1 MKFLAAA
8 AAAALLSATA
18 LSAPTASTDKET
30 TTYQIKDFT
39 TRKYDGK
46 TISTLS
52 FRILATNGGTLDF
65 TCVPYD
71 PVTGCATEHFESGQV
86 YSCGENSFFS
96 FSYTDG
102 NDIDQTNELVLWQDI
117 AENNTIGGSAF
128 LDEPICRAG
137 GAGVDDLVCEVP
149 EQVYFAITL
158 EKLGA

>member
-1 MKFLAAA
+1 MKFSTAAA
-8 AAAALLSATA
+8 ATLLSATA
-18 LSAPTASTDKET
+18 LAAPTATTDKET
-30 TTYQIKDFT
+30 TTFQIKDFT

-46 TISTLS
+46 TISTMS
-52 FRILATNGGTLDF
+52 FRILATTGGTLDF
-65 TCVPYD
+65 ECVPYD
-71 PVTGCATEHFESGQV
+71 PVTKGATENFESGHV

-102 NDIDQTNELVLWQDI
+102 NDIDQTNELFLWQDI
-117 AENNTIGGSAF
+117 SENNTIGGSAF

-137 GAGVDDLVCEVP
+137 GAGINDLVCQVP